1 MFGAKIMGLRPVVAR
16 GFARHLPPRKV
27 TNEDLSE
34 MMETS
39 DEWISRRT
47 GIKTRYWGEP
57 PMSASS
63 LGIEAAKETFRQC
76 DVTGVDAVVAATL
89 SPDHDFPGIGVQIQ
103 YGLGLPTV
111 PAYDLRNQCSG
122 FLYGLEM
129 ATALVGSG
137 VYDRILLVGSELQ
150 STGMD
155 KTTRGRDVAVLF
167 GDGAGSCLVEAK
179 DLVKDTDKPPC
190 FEVIGSELHSDGE
203 YMRDL
208 WCEHPGSAHFPT
220 RMTIDL
226 VEEARCFPYMNGK
239 KVFEHAVK
247 RMTEVTNSLIDK
259 CQIDKDEV
267 SLFVPHQANIRINQ
281 MVAKSLGIAPEK
293 AFSTIQDYGN
303 TTAATIPI
311 GMSRAIE
318 EREILSGD
326 IILSA
331 AFGSG
336 FTWGAAA
343 LKRV

>member
-1 MFGAKIMGLRPVVAR
+1 MNIRPVVVR
-16 GFARHLPPRKV
+16 GFARHLPPKKV
-27 TNEDLSE
+27 TNDDLSK
-34 MMETS
+34 MMDTS
-39 DEWISRRT
+39 DEWISRRS

-63 LGIEAAKETFRQC
+63 LAIEAATDTFRQC
-76 DVTGVDAVVAATL
+76 ELKEVDAVVAATL

-103 YGLGLPTV
+103 HGLGLPTV
-111 PAYDLRNQCSG
+111 PAYDIRNQCSG

-129 ATALVGSG
+129 ATALIGSG
-137 VYDRILLVGSELQ
+137 VYNRILLAGSELQ

-167 GDGAGSCLVEAK
+167 GDGAGTCVVEAK
-179 DLVKDTDKPPC
+179 ECVKDTNAPKC
-190 FEVIGSELHSDGE
+190 FEVLGTELHAEGE

-220 RMTIDL
+220 RVTMDL
-226 VEEARCFPYMNGK
+226 VEEAKCFPFMNGK

-247 RMTEVTNSLIDK
+247 RMV
-259 CQIDKDEV
+259 EV
-267 SLFVPHQANIRINQ
+267 SRSILDRCEISTDDVALLVPHQANIRINQ
-281 MVAKSLGIAPEK
+281 MVAKQLGIDSER

-318 EREILSGD
+318 ERELKSGD

-336 FTWGAAA
+336 FTWGSAV
-343 LKRV
+343 LQVV